1 MRRARGAAVVM
12 LALVVAGC
20 VHYPSVED
28 IGGIRITPRKGR
40 AVRQADGALVYMEL
54 NSTGKFGDVLMSA
67 FSPVAREAQLVTP
80 GGGPAGR
87 MEVPGTTVVTLMPAG
102 PHVVLSGL
110 TRPLVPGESIIVTLM
125 FEKSGGIGVITV
137 VE

>member
-1 MRRARGAAVVM
+1 M

-28 IGGIRITPRKGR
+28 IGGIRITPRNGR
-40 AVRQADGALVYMEL
+40 AVRQPDGALVSMEL
-54 NSTGKFGDVLMSA
+54 RSTGKFGDVLMSA
-67 FSPVAREAQLVTP
+67 FSPVAREAQLV
-80 GGGPAGR
+80 PAGR
-87 MEVPGTTVVTLMPAG
+87 LEVPGTTVVALTPPG
-102 PHVVLSGL
+102 PHLVLSGL
-110 TRPLVPGESIIVTLM
+110 TRPLVPGESIIVTLI

>member
-1 MRRARGAAVVM
+1 VRGARAAVLM
-12 LALVVAGC
+12 LAAMVAAGC

-28 IGGIRITPRKGR
+28 IGGIRITPQNGR
-40 AVRQADGALVYMEL
+40 AVRQSEGAFVYLEL
-54 NSTGKFGDVLMSA
+54 NSTGKFGDVLTAA
-67 FSPVAREAQLVTP
+67 FSPVARLAQVVTSS
-80 GGGPAGR
+80 GSVTDYVR
-87 MEVPGTTVVTLMPAG
+87 VPGATMVALSPSG

-110 TRPLVPGESIIVTLM
+110 TRPLVAGESIIVTLM

>member
-1 MRRARGAAVVM
+1 VRRARAAAIVL
-12 LALVVAGC
+12 LALVAAGC

-28 IGGIRITPRKGR
+28 IGGIRIVPRHGR
-40 AVRQADGALVYMEL
+40 AVRQPDGAIVSMEL
-54 NSTGKFGDVLMSA
+54 HSTGKFGDVLMSA
-67 FSPVAREAQLVTP
+67 FSPVAREAQLIP
-80 GGGPAGR
+80 GR
-87 MEVPGTTVVTLMPAG
+87 MEVPGTAVMTLAPTG

-110 TRPLVPGESIIVTLM
+110 TRPLIAGESIIVTLM

>member
-1 MRRARGAAVVM
+1 VRRARATVVLM

-28 IGGIRITPRKGR
+28 IGGIRIVPRKGR
-40 AVRQADGALVYMEL
+40 AVRQGDGALVYMEL
-54 NSTGKFGDVLMSA
+54 HNTGKFGDNVVTA
-67 FSPVAREAQLVTP
+67 FSPVAREAQLVPP
-80 GGGPAGR
+80 GP
-87 MEVPGTTVVTLMPAG
+87 MEVPGTAVVALEPTG

-110 TRPLVPGESIIVTLM
+110 TRPLVPGESIIVTLI
-125 FEKSGGIGVITV
+125 FERSGGIGVITV

>member
-1 MRRARGAAVVM
+1 VRRARAATVVM

-28 IGGIRITPRKGR
+28 IGGIRIQPRNGR

-54 NSTGKFGDVLMSA
+54 HSTGKFGDAVMTA
-67 FSPVAREAQLVTP
+67 FSPVAREALLVP
-80 GGGPAGR
+80 PGR
-87 MEVPGTTVVTLMPAG
+87 MEVPGTTVVALVPDG

-110 TRPLVPGESIIVTLM
+110 TRPLVRGESIIVTLV